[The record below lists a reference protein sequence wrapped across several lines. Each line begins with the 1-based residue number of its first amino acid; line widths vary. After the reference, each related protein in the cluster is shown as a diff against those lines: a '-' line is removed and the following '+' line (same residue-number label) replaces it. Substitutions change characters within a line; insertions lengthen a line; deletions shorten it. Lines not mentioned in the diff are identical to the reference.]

1 MELVLNKMEINK
13 DFFKDRTY
21 NLIKNREYDSELDKL
36 KAELYLCEEEDKRN
50 KMELESLSGTKQRM
64 EGRLEREPQKI
75 YRAVGIF
82 IAFTVFWF
90 IWSLNGKNVLLAW
103 AEGLVKV
110 FKIILFTNIIRR
122 IYLYLYHLKPNK
134 VKRIEFIAREKSL
147 THVIE
152 ELEAQMNDY
161 QRKIL
166 ESYKKIRQLKEEIT
180 KLEAED
186 N

>member
-1 MELVLNKMEINK
+1 MEINK

-21 NLIKNREYDSELDKL
+21 NLIKNQEYDNELDRL
-36 KAELYLCEEEDKRN
+36 KAELYVCEEDDKRN
-50 KMELESLSGTKQRM
+50 KLELESLTGTKQRM

-75 YRAVGIF
+75 YRAIGIF

-90 IWSLNGKNVLLAW
+90 IWSLNGKNVLLGW
-103 AEGLVKV
+103 AEGLAQI

-134 VKRIEFIAREKSL
+134 VKRIKFIAREKSL

-180 KLEAED
+180 KLEEED
-186 N
+186 D

>member
-1 MELVLNKMEINK
+1 MALDK
-13 DFFKDRTY
+13 DFLKNRTY
-21 NLIKNREYDSELDKL
+21 NLIKDMEYDSEIDRLRG
-36 KAELYLCEEEDKRN
+36 ELYVCEEEDKKN
-50 KMELESLSGTKQRM
+50 KLEIESLNGTLERM
-64 EGRLEREPQKI
+64 KGRLEREPQKI
-75 YRAVGIF
+75 YRAIGMFLAVVI
-82 IAFTVFWF
+82 FWF
-90 IWSLNGKNVLLAW
+90 IWSLNGANIFLSW
-103 AEGLVKV
+103 ADGIVGIVEL
-110 FKIILFTNIIRR
+110 ILFLNIIRR

-134 VKRIEFIAREKSL
+134 VKRIDFIATEKSL
-147 THVIE
+147 TYVIE

>member
-1 MELVLNKMEINK
+1 MEINK

-64 EGRLEREPQKI
+64 EDRLQREPQNI
-75 YRAVGIF
+75 YKAIGIF
-82 IAFTVFWF
+82 IAFVVFWG
-90 IWSLNGKNVLLAW
+90 IWSLNGMNIMLAW
-103 AEGLVKV
+103 ADGLADV
-110 FKIILFTNIIRR
+110 IEICLFLNIIRR